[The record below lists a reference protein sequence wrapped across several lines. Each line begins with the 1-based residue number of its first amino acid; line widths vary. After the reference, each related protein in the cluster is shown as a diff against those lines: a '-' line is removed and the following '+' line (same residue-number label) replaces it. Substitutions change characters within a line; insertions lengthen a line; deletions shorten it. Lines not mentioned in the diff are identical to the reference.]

1 MKNFFGATLYFTLKY
16 LYNKDERRLL
26 MSKERIY
33 DSINLILSFL
43 VCRWIFMTF
52 LFFQFSTIFMTYDIF
67 PTLVAILLMTAFCFN
82 IFRLIYRSKISRPTL
97 YFFYC
102 SYILLLIYLL
112 FFKSIGVQG
121 FNWNLFSTFTQDLF
135 LNPTVLVFN
144 LLLFFPLGL
153 LVPFSWK
160 KITLFI
166 GAILIIEVCQYAFSL
181 GFFDL
186 GDILLNTI
194 GFVLGNFLGQSVI
207 GQFFKNKIQ
216 KKSE

>member
-1 MKNFFGATLYFTLKY
+1 
-16 LYNKDERRLL
+16 
-26 MSKERIY
+26 
-33 DSINLILSFL
+33 
-43 VCRWIFMTF
+43 
-52 LFFQFSTIFMTYDIF
+52 
-67 PTLVAILLMTAFCFN
+67 MTAFCFN
-82 IFRLIYRSKISRPTL
+82 IFRLIYRSKISRSTL

-102 SYILLLIYLL
+102 SYLLLFIYLL
-112 FFKSIGVQG
+112 FFKSIGVKG
-121 FNWNLFSTFTQDLF
+121 FNWNLFPTVTQDLF

-153 LVPFSWK
+153 LIPFSWK

-166 GAILIIEVCQYAFSL
+166 GAILIIEVCQCAFSL

-194 GFVLGNFLGQSVI
+194 GFVLGNFIGQSGI

-216 KKSE
+216 KNKSG

>member
-1 MKNFFGATLYFTLKY
+1 
-16 LYNKDERRLL
+16 

-52 LFFQFSTIFMTYDIF
+52 LFFQFSTIFMTYDVI
-67 PTLVAILLMTAFCFN
+67 PTLAAILLMTAFCFN
-82 IFRLIYRSKISRPTL
+82 ILRLIYKPKISRPTL
-97 YFFYC
+97 YFFYS

-135 LNPTVLVFN
+135 LNPAVLVFN

-160 KITLFI
+160 NVSLFI

-194 GFVLGNFLGQSVI
+194 GFVLGNFLGRSVI
-207 GQFFKNKIQ
+207 GQFFKNIVI
-216 KKSE
+216 

>member
-1 MKNFFGATLYFTLKY
+1 MN
-16 LYNKDERRLL
+16 
-26 MSKERIY
+26 KERIY

-52 LFFQFSTIFMTYDIF
+52 LFFQFSTIFMTYDVI
-67 PTLVAILLMTAFCFN
+67 PTLAAILLMTAFCFN
-82 IFRLIYRSKISRPTL
+82 ILRLIYKPKISRSTL

-135 LNPTVLVFN
+135 LNPAVLVFN
-144 LLLFFPLGL
+144 LLLFLPLGL

-160 KITLFI
+160 KLTLFI
-166 GAILIIEVCQYAFSL
+166 GAILTIEVCQYAFSL

-194 GFVLGNFLGQSVI
+194 GFVLGNFLGRSVI
-207 GQFFKNKIQ
+207 GQFFKNKVI
-216 KKSE
+216 

>member
-1 MKNFFGATLYFTLKY
+1 
-16 LYNKDERRLL
+16 
-26 MSKERIY
+26 
-33 DSINLILSFL
+33 
-43 VCRWIFMTF
+43 MTF

-102 SYILLLIYLL
+102 SYLLLFIYLL

-121 FNWNLFSTFTQDLF
+121 FNWNLFSTVTQDLF
-135 LNPTVLVFN
+135 LNPAVLVFN
-144 LLLFFPLGL
+144 LLLFLPLGL

-160 KITLFI
+160 KVSLFI
-166 GAILIIEVCQYAFSL
+166 GAILIVEICQYTFSL

-186 GDILLNTI
+186 GDVLLNTI

-207 GQFFKNKIQ
+207 GQFFKNIVI
-216 KKSE
+216 

>member
-1 MKNFFGATLYFTLKY
+1 MKTFFGATLYFTLKY

-52 LFFQFSTIFMTYDIF
+52 LFFQFSTIFMTYDVI
-67 PTLVAILLMTAFCFN
+67 PTLAAILLMTAFCFN
-82 IFRLIYRSKISRPTL
+82 ILRLIYKPKISRPTL
-97 YFFYC
+97 YFFYS

-135 LNPTVLVFN
+135 LNPAVLVFN

-160 KITLFI
+160 KLTLFI
-166 GAILIIEVCQYAFSL
+166 GAILTIEVCQYAFSL

-194 GFVLGNFLGQSVI
+194 GFVLGNFLGRSVI
-207 GQFFKNKIQ
+207 GQFFKNIVI
-216 KKSE
+216 